1 MGTIEL
7 AVDRLKTARV
17 EAPAVPDVA
26 ASESW
31 IGLQARLR
39 AASSPCPAELPPLAA
54 ALTTFPAPLLTRGPA
69 HVAEWC
75 VVSIS
80 VGVALM
86 YVVLA
91 LLGRPPGPEANLAV
105 QHESSSATVAMPL
118 LAPVA
123 TERVASTAMAAP
135 APDDADARA
144 MVEQWAQAWS
154 DRDVARYLDHYADDF
169 TPDKGLSRNAWES
182 IRRQRLAAS
191 RSILVTI
198 RDLRIEP
205 VGEGRVIARFAQDY
219 VADAYRES
227 GTAKMLV
234 LARQSEGWR
243 IVAEL

>member
-7 AVDRLKTARV
+7 AVDRLKTPLV

-39 AASSPCPAELPPLAA
+39 AASSPCPAEIPPLAA
-54 ALTTFPAPLLTRGPA
+54 ALTTIPAPLATRGPA
-69 HVAEWC
+69 NVAEWC
-75 VVSIS
+75 VVSTS

-86 YVVLA
+86 YVVLVM
-91 LLGRPPGPEANLAV
+91 LGRPPGTEANLAV
-105 QHESSSATVAMPL
+105 QDETSSARVAMPL

-154 DRDVARYLDHYADDF
+154 DRDVDRYLAFYAGEF
-169 TPDKGLSRNAWES
+169 TPDQGVSRSSWES
-182 IRRQRLAAS
+182 MRRKRLTAS
-191 RSILVTI
+191 RAIVVTI

-205 VGEGRVIARFAQDY
+205 AGEGRVIARFAQDY

-227 GTAKMLV
+227 GTPKMLV
-234 LARQSEGWR
+234 LARQSAGWR

>member
-7 AVDRLKTARV
+7 AVDRLKIPRV
-17 EAPAVPDVA
+17 VAPAVPDVA

-39 AASSPCPAELPPLAA
+39 AASSPCPAEIPPLAA
-54 ALTTFPAPLLTRGPA
+54 ALTTFPAPLARGPA
-69 HVAEWC
+69 NVAEWC
-75 VVSIS
+75 VISTS

-86 YVVLA
+86 YVVLV
-91 LLGRPPGPEANLAV
+91 LLGRPPGTEANLAV
-105 QHESSSATVAMPL
+105 QDETSSARVAMPL

-135 APDDADARA
+135 APDDASARV
-144 MVEQWAQAWS
+144 MVEQWARAWS
-154 DRDVARYLDHYADDF
+154 DRDVAHYLDHYADDF

-182 IRRQRLAAS
+182 SRRQRLAAS

-205 VGEGRVIARFAQDY
+205 AGEGRVIARFAQDY

-227 GTAKMLV
+227 GTPKMLV
-234 LARQSEGWR
+234 LARQSAGWR